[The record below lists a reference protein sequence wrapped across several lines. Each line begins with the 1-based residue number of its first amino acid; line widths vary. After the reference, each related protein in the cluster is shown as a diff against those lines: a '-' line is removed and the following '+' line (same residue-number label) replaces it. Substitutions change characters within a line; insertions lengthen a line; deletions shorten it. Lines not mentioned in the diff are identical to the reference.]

1 VARLYGCVPAASSDV
16 GGFLF
21 DFVGYSRPA
30 LVDSFLSLPARGAQE
45 STNQM
50 LWQCHSAAT
59 TDAAGGA
66 LRLLQR
72 RCTVLAPTM
81 SINRARVMKATK
93 GNTFG
98 AGHVVRAQGSI

>member
-30 LVDSFLSLPARGAQE
+30 LADSFLSLPARGAQE

-50 LWQCHSAAT
+50 LW
-59 TDAAGGA
+59 
-66 LRLLQR
+66 
-72 RCTVLAPTM
+72 
-81 SINRARVMKATK
+81 
-93 GNTFG
+93 
-98 AGHVVRAQGSI
+98 